1 MRVEFRE
8 EYEDGRGK
16 GRLEEGAPSRG
27 GDIRSGEGERGC
39 KR

>member
-8 EYEDGRGK
+8 EEEKGRGK
-16 GRLEEGAPSRG
+16 GRLEEGAPSRES
-27 GDIRSGEGERGC
+27 DIRSGEGERGC